1 MRKKVILLIFI
12 VFIAI
17 TVIIIFE
24 SYYDISRTY
33 TINQND
39 SGYEVVIRKYNG
51 EIIVDEE
58 IEVEPVIEVIGKNTL
73 TLTLLAGNWYVTKF
87 INVKDGRM
95 SDYFGDVVAY
105 SSDKV
110 VYPIFEQGTMKI
122 IVQDIYNRDNYYLEI
137 IRDYITAATGR
148 EIISDVYFLDDET
161 LYLTYFSGENY
172 DKISEIID
180 LRDQ

>member
-1 MRKKVILLIFI
+1 MREKVVLVIFI

-33 TINQND
+33 TINQNE

-51 EIIVDEE
+51 KIIIDEE
-58 IEVEPVIEVIGKNTL
+58 IEVEPVIKVVGKNTL
-73 TLTLLAGNWYVTKF
+73 TLALLAGNYSERKF

-110 VYPIFEQGTMKI
+110 VYPTFDQGTMKI

-137 IRDYITAATGR
+137 IRDYITAATGI

-172 DKISEIID
+172 DEITEIID
-180 LRDQ
+180 LSNP